1 MSEQPT
7 SAEKT
12 ATIEYGVVVL
22 MEEALTELDARQVHS
37 LHESI
42 DEPVRYHLLLPVTD
56 AAAQIEAGIGT
67 LGAGDLVA
75 APTIAMDPAE
85 IAHIRAEEQQAR
97 QSDLRASIDLLA
109 ALGRETDGSCVQEE
123 PIAALGAKVAE
134 VDAREAIILTRPH
147 VVSEFFHLDWTSRA
161 RRKLGVP
168 VLHLLEHETF
178 DEQAEGYGEEGV
190 TGL

>member
-1 MSEQPT
+1 MND
-7 SAEKT
+7 SANS
-12 ATIEYGVVVL
+12 YDVVVL
-22 MEEALTELDARQVHS
+22 MEEALTEVDAQQLHS
-37 LHESI
+37 LHEEI
-42 DEPVRYHLLLPVTD
+42 DEPVRYHLLLPIVD
-56 AAAQIEAGIGT
+56 AAGQIEAGIGS

-75 APTIAMDPAE
+75 TPTLALDPQE
-85 IAHIRAEEQQAR
+85 IENLRAEERAAR
-97 QSDLRASIDLLA
+97 EDQLRRSIDVLA
-109 ALGRETDGSCVQEE
+109 ALGRPADGSCIQDE
-123 PIAALGAKVAE
+123 PIAALAARVAE
-134 VDAREAIILTRPH
+134 IDAREAIILTRPH

>member
-7 SAEKT
+7 SAG
-12 ATIEYGVVVL
+12 YYDVVVL
-22 MEEALTELDARQVHS
+22 MEEALTELDARQVHE

-42 DEPVRYHLLLPVTD
+42 DVPVRYHLLLPITD
-56 AAAQIEAGIGT
+56 AAAQIEAGIGS

-75 APTIAMDPAE
+75 APTIQLDPDQIE
-85 IAHIRAEEQQAR
+85 SLRAEEREAR
-97 QSDLRASIDLLA
+97 ENDLQRSIGLLT
-109 ALGRETDGSCVQEE
+109 ALGRETEGACVLEE
-123 PIAALGAKVAE
+123 PIAALGTKTTE